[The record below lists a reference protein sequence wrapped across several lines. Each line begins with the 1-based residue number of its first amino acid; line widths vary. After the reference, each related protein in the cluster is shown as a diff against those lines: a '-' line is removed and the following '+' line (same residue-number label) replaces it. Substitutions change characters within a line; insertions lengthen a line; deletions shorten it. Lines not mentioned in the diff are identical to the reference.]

1 MHLALSLPEILGH
14 ILQNLG
20 PSDLASCTTVSRH
33 FWEEATPVLWEEVT
47 LADCAQLLPGVTC
60 TEIPTE
66 RMGVIGF
73 TIPSRGQRPV
83 DKLRYRVNVKRELQP
98 ADWLRF
104 QVHAPLVKQLRL
116 PSSVNHNEIFPVLKD
131 RGSSDPLFRN
141 LRGLQVE
148 EVEPSHKQSKFLSL
162 FTSPTMYRV
171 DVRQSRPDSVLAES
185 VIPAIPRLF
194 PALSSLT
201 IHLPSYTM
209 RAAETVID
217 AVKLYSSLSRLDIRT
232 TPQELAQVV
241 ELASQMGS
249 LTHATFMGVG
259 NPDNTLPDD
268 SFKLL
273 QSLCVEGRGVEGI
286 RRIAS
291 SVTSPDLQR
300 LDVTW
305 APESTTVSDADYL
318 PSLDRFHKLKILRIN
333 APVSF
338 FLQSCLAP
346 TLNCHGL
353 EEVSIRCRSSDFS
366 QEVLRTMA
374 QSWPRLRHLDLAPAG
389 PVLTGIPSLGMLRCF
404 AEFCPGLESLSARVR
419 LDLADDALNEMKQE
433 APGLGSALR
442 RINVGRSVI
451 ILPESE
457 TEEIVEQ
464 ALKDVTTSLLA
475 SWPNLI
481 TFGYDTKSVYA
492 DGWARLQRALD
503 LHREELSAPP
513 CTHAA

>member
-1 MHLALSLPEILGH
+1 M
-14 ILQNLG
+14 
-20 PSDLASCTTVSRH
+20 
-33 FWEEATPVLWEEVT
+33 
-47 LADCAQLLPGVTC
+47 
-60 TEIPTE
+60 
-66 RMGVIGF
+66 
-73 TIPSRGQRPV
+73 
-83 DKLRYRVNVKRELQP
+83 KRELQP

-104 QVHAPLVKQLRL
+104 QFHAPLVKQLRL

-131 RGSSDPLFRN
+131 RCSEGPLFRN

-148 EVEPSHKQSKFLSL
+148 EVEPSHKQSEFLSL

-171 DVRQSRPDSVLAES
+171 DVRQSRPDSALAES
-185 VIPAIPRLF
+185 VIPTIPRLF
-194 PALSSLT
+194 PAASSLT
-201 IHLPSYTM
+201 IHLPSYTI
-209 RAAETVID
+209 RSAETVLD
-217 AVKLYSSLSRLDIRT
+217 AVKLFPSLARLDIRT

-241 ELASQMGS
+241 ELAGQMGS

-259 NPDNTLPDD
+259 NTDTTLPDD

-286 RRIAS
+286 RRIVS

-305 APESTTVSDADYL
+305 APESTPASEADYI
-318 PSLDRFHKLKILRIN
+318 PSLDRFQKLKILRLD
-333 APVSF
+333 APASF
-338 FLQSCLAP
+338 FLQSCLSPA
-346 TLNCHGL
+346 LNCNGV

-374 QSWPRLRHLDLAPAG
+374 QSWPRLRRLDLAPAG

-404 AEFCPGLESLSARVR
+404 AEFCPKLESLSARVR
-419 LDLADDALNEMKQE
+419 LDLADDALTEMKQA
-433 APGLGSALR
+433 APGMGSALR

-451 ILPESE
+451 MLPEPEPE
-457 TEEIVEQ
+457 TDEIVEQ

-481 TFGYDTKSVYA
+481 TVGCDTRGGYA

-503 LHREELSAPP
+503 LHREQLSAPH
-513 CTHAA
+513 CTNAA